1 MALLAVGLL
10 LFEVTRSDGDAV
22 VSVEQEAVVA
32 MLEDVTDA
40 ETETAAASSTIVAP
54 SADADATFPAIV
66 DSAVRDAEDRAFP
79 LPVTFEILEVIP
91 HDTGAFTQGL
101 ELSDGRLF
109 ESTGLVGESSIR
121 ELDPDSG
128 DVLRQVDVDEVF
140 AEGLT
145 VFEDEDGSPDT
156 AIQLTWQNGVA
167 YRYDAQTFELLETYE
182 YNTEGWGLCHDLMSD
197 QLVMSDGT
205 STLYIRDPQDFSLI
219 RSIDVSYAG
228 VPVSLLNEL
237 ECVGGRVWSN
247 IWKSS
252 LIIEIDIDDGVVT
265 SVVDAT
271 ALTPEGYLGSSSDV
285 LNGIAFDES
294 NGTFLVTGKRWP
306 VLYRVRFI
314 ADG

>member
-1 MALLAVGLL
+1 MI
-10 LFEVTRSDGDAV
+10 D
-22 VSVEQEAVVA
+22 
-32 MLEDVTDA
+32 
-40 ETETAAASSTIVAP
+40 
-54 SADADATFPAIV
+54 
-66 DSAVRDAEDRAFP
+66 
-79 LPVTFEILEVIP
+79 
-91 HDTGAFTQGL
+91 HDTNAFTQGL

-121 ELDPDSG
+121 ELDPGSG
-128 DVLRQVDVDEVF
+128 DVLRQVDVDDVF

-145 VFEDEDGSPDT
+145 VFEDENGSPDT

-182 YNTEGWGLCHDLMSD
+182 YDTEGWGLCHDLLSD

-228 VPVSLLNEL
+228 VPISLLNEL
-237 ECVGGRVWSN
+237 ECVEGRVWSN

-252 LIIEIDIDDGVVT
+252 LIVEIDIADGVVT

-285 LNGIAFDES
+285 LNGIAFDETD
-294 NGTFLVTGKRWP
+294 GTFLVTGKRWP
-306 VLYRVRFI
+306 VIYRLRLT